1 MSVTAPSMA
10 PHDDLANLAERLQQ
24 ADRDGSAIR
33 IEGGGTR
40 YFTGRQ
46 VTGEVLS
53 TRQHRGITSYD
64 PVELIVSVRSGTLLQ
79 ELEASL
85 AEQGQM
91 LPFEPPRLGEQ
102 GTVGGMVA
110 SGLSGPRRPWAGAVR
125 DFVLGMRVLDHQ
137 GREQR
142 FGGEVMKNVAGYD
155 LSRLMVGAQ
164 GSLGLIT
171 EVSLKVLPIAGTSRS
186 LRLEMSRDQA
196 MQKLSVWGRKPLPL
210 SGATWHDGALHLR
223 LEGGPGSVT
232 DTAAMIGGDRL
243 DDRYWQQLRDWQLP
257 LFSRESLHTDPRPLW
272 RLSLPA
278 QTPPLPLP
286 ELEDAIQIDDWAGCQ
301 RWLRTDIDATT
312 LREACTRA
320 GGHATCFTP
329 GHTTPFT
336 PLASAVAR
344 YHRQLK
350 QQLDPRGIF
359 NPGRLYPDL

>member
-1 MSVTAPSMA
+1 MPATAPSMA
-10 PHDDLANLAERLQQ
+10 PHDDLAHLAERLQQ
-24 ADRDGSAIR
+24 ADRDGSAVR

-40 YFTGRQ
+40 HFTGRQ
-46 VTGEVLS
+46 VIGEVLS
-53 TRQHRGITSYD
+53 TRQHHGITSYD
-64 PVELIVSVRSGTLLQ
+64 PVELIVSVRTGTPLQ
-79 ELEASL
+79 ELEARL

-110 SGLSGPRRPWAGAVR
+110 TGLSGPRRPWAGAVR

-171 EVSLKVLPIAGTSRS
+171 EVSLKVLPVPGASRS
-186 LRLEMSRDQA
+186 LRLEMPRDQA
-196 MQKLSVWGRKPLPL
+196 MQKLCAWGRKPLPL
-210 SGATWHDGALHLR
+210 SGASWHDGALHLR

-232 DTAAMIGGDRL
+232 ETATMIGGDRL
-243 DDRYWQQLRDWQLP
+243 DDNYWQQLRDWKLP
-257 LFSRESLHTDPRPLW
+257 LFLRESLHTDPRPLW

-286 ELEDAIQIDDWAGCQ
+286 GLEDAMQIDDWAGCQ
-301 RWLRTDIDATT
+301 RWLRTDIDVAT
-312 LREACTRA
+312 LRQACTRA

-329 GHTTPFT
+329 EHAEPFT
-336 PLASAVAR
+336 PLAPVVAR

-350 QQLDPRGIF
+350 QQLDPNGIF